1 VYQKAT
7 PTGGTVKQDVDGE
20 FAEYFAARAGQL
32 RRVAYALCG
41 DWHLAEDL
49 VQHTFVQLY
58 RHWRR
63 IRGETLDAYTRRVL
77 LNAYLSNR
85 RGRIRE
91 RVVADV
97 PDRPAQGVAGGP
109 EVDVLALL
117 ADLPPRQRAVIVL
130 RHLEDLSIADVAQL
144 VGISEGSVKSQ
155 TSRGLASLRARL
167 IKEA

>member
-1 VYQKAT
+1 
-7 PTGGTVKQDVDGE
+7 VKDDVDGE
-20 FAEYFAARAGQL
+20 FAEYFAARAAQL

-58 RHWRR
+58 RHWKR

-77 LNAYLSNR
+77 LNAYLTSR
-85 RGRIRE
+85 RVRGRE
-91 RVVADV
+91 RVMAEV
-97 PDRPAQGVAGGP
+97 PDHPAPGPAGEP
-109 EVDVLALL
+109 DTDVLALL
-117 ADLPPRQRAVIVL
+117 AGLPPRQRAVIVL
-130 RHLEDLSIADVAQL
+130 RHLEDLSVTEVAEL

-167 IKEA
+167 VKEV

>member
-1 VYQKAT
+1 MTDA
-7 PTGGTVKQDVDGE
+7 GHDRDAE
-20 FAEYFAARAGQL
+20 FAEYFAARAAQL

-63 IRGETLDAYTRRVL
+63 IQATTLDAYTRRTL

-85 RGRIRE
+85 RVSKRE
-91 RVVADV
+91 RIVADV
-97 PDRPAQGVAGGP
+97 PDLAGAEPSAGP
-109 EVDVLALL
+109 ETDVLALL
-117 ADLPPRQRAVIVL
+117 AQLPPRQRAVIVL
-130 RHLEDLSIADVAQL
+130 RHLEDLPIAEVAEL

-155 TSRGLASLRARL
+155 TSRGLALLRSRL
-167 IKEA
+167 VEEA

>member
-1 VYQKAT
+1 
-7 PTGGTVKQDVDGE
+7 VKQDVDGE

-41 DWHLAEDL
+41 DWHLAENL

-91 RVVADV
+91 RVVA
-97 PDRPAQGVAGGP
+97 G
-109 EVDVLALL
+109 
-117 ADLPPRQRAVIVL
+117 PRQRGLATLGVRL
-130 RHLEDLSIADVAQL
+130 RS
-144 VGISEGSVKSQ
+144 
-155 TSRGLASLRARL
+155 SRGRGQ
-167 IKEA
+167 